1 MKAAHL
7 PLLIE
12 VFTEELPALPFL
24 KELPNMVEKWQKI
37 AKAHNIASTP
47 LLYFTPRR
55 IVLYEEHFPTT
66 TQDMLIE
73 SYGPPLSIAF
83 NNGDKTQGLSK
94 AGESFYKKNGL
105 SVDTTLQITQK
116 DGKEVLY
123 HTYTKKG
130 VATSTLL
137 GEVLIKWLESLQFG
151 KSMFWGDVRQSFIRP
166 IRNICV
172 LLGKESIALNAFGLH
187 SKAQTYVHRDVS
199 FAPVAIDSA
208 ESYFQ
213 ALDKGK
219 VILNQ
224 DKRKTLIL
232 EQIRRIESTH
242 HIKVEIDESLL
253 NEIVAITEY
262 PRAVCG
268 SFDEVF
274 LRLPPEVI
282 IISMK
287 EHQRYFATYMN
298 GNLHNGF
305 VLVANSTT
313 EHLAPI
319 VQGNQK
325 VLKARLSDAMFFY
338 ENDIKNGFKVED
350 LEQILFVEGAGS
362 LLDKSKREGIIAHI
376 LLESYATKIDMPLVD
391 MQEDRK
397 SVV

>member
-1 MKAAHL
+1 M
-7 PLLIE
+7 
-12 VFTEELPALPFL
+12 
-24 KELPNMVEKWQKI
+24 
-37 AKAHNIASTP
+37 
-47 LLYFTPRR
+47 
-55 IVLYEEHFPTT
+55 
-66 TQDMLIE
+66 
-73 SYGPPLSIAF
+73 
-83 NNGDKTQGLSK
+83 
-94 AGESFYKKNGL
+94 
-105 SVDTTLQITQK
+105 
-116 DGKEVLY
+116 
-123 HTYTKKG
+123 
-130 VATSTLL
+130 
-137 GEVLIKWLESLQFG
+137 
-151 KSMFWGDVRQSFIRP
+151 
-166 IRNICV
+166 

-391 MQEDRK
+391 MQEILSNAPHRRGFCLA
-397 SVV
+397 

>member
-172 LLGKESIALNAFGLH
+172 LLGKESIALNVFGLH

-338 ENDIKNGFKVED
+338 ENDIKNGFNVRA
-350 LEQILFVEGAGS
+350 LSRIYF
-362 LLDKSKREGIIAHI
+362 
-376 LLESYATKIDMPLVD
+376 
-391 MQEDRK
+391 
-397 SVV
+397 